1 MENQDYDKA
10 LSLLQEYIIKKPQD
24 FDAAQKRIQKIIA
37 SRIEFS
43 KTADDLVGVIINEPL
58 NDKKKLD
65 MIASL
70 ESLLEKNPSSLYINF
85 IQETK
90 TAAQFTYYRAVF
102 DDIMTRGEEEVQKE
116 RYSDAIGIFYSGLDL
131 YQKEFFEDN
140 LRQSLKDKVQ
150 ENLER
155 LAKLIAAF
163 SENLAALEEVEKEFS
178 RIQKTNDLAQ
188 VNNYFPT
195 FQDSFIKFSSYQ
207 NEIQAIGQFFNE
219 SFISLQKE
227 NPMLTEASFLP
238 FASRFI
244 LGKQNSESTGIIA
257 SYNQQWEKRIEP
269 LFSQAEIL
277 IQNEYKATIN
287 AIQNLEENYS
297 REALEKA
304 DEYFDRAALA
314 LENIDNLI
322 SLFNLR
328 HENDGS
334 LSKYQVSSRKEN
346 LIVLNDLLEEYRL
359 YASNVERLENKKND
373 FYTAIKNSSNE
384 VYTRSIFTNTEEV
397 IAINNAF
404 ELSQDR
410 LNQVK
415 SLAFES
421 WLVFVNALDR
431 SLDQNVQ
438 DNIKYLMDEWNIFA
452 NSNYIEGE
460 ILYEKYL
467 NLYKTAYETLNPENK
482 EDPISFLSL
491 SYPSESLIIFN
502 EILKDIDESI
512 NNIQEKRENLLS
524 SQNYTLSF
532 FTPAVEDASNKL
544 NNFARELQ
552 SLKTNTRAHIALA
565 EERILLAQRAKNEA
579 ELRVSQVQN
588 AINTNS
594 FQTARDNLNRART
607 KYNESL
613 EYQESAELRNKSDE
627 LLAVYAN
634 EITRKENELV
644 VREVRNLKNN
654 AKTAYYQG
662 NFERAE
668 TLLVQAENRF
678 AMTNVEK
685 DPETTSLL
693 ILVGTALS
701 MKTGRVILPSAPLYP
716 EMSQILSLAKQYYER
731 GQILIRE
738 NKRTEALLILNDAKK
753 KIRELQIVYP
763 LNQEA
768 SLLVLRIDQ
777 LIDPAAFTEFFAQR
791 YTQARTDYRDLTKRQ
806 TAYTDLLDLAEIN
819 PRYPGLSDFIYNA
832 EIEMGIRI
840 RPPDQKAL
848 NESRQLTQEA
858 SLVINSST
866 RDEIQLNAALA
877 KLNTALE
884 KNPDNEEAM
893 LLKDRA
899 QIMIGGRAS
908 IVLSSESE
916 DLYQR
921 AILELQ
927 KGNVLQ
933 AAGIVNTLLQK
944 RENQNSSKII
954 DLKKKVDSLL

>member
-102 DDIMTRGEEEVQKE
+102 DDIMTRGEEEVQAE

-178 RIQKTNDLAQ
+178 RIQKTNKLEQ
-188 VNNYFPT
+188 VSNYFPT
-195 FQDSFIKFSSYQ
+195 FQDSFKSFAYYQ

-244 LGKQNSESTGIIA
+244 LGKQNSDTTGIVA

-287 AIQNLEENYS
+287 AIQNLEKNYS

-502 EILKDIDESI
+502 GMLKDIDESI
-512 NNIQEKRENLLS
+512 NSIKEKRANLLR

-532 FTPAVEDASNKL
+532 FTPVVEDASNKL
-544 NNFARELQ
+544 NNFVRELE

-594 FQTARDNLNRART
+594 FQTARDNLNRARA

-627 LLAVYAN
+627 LLAVFAN

-738 NKRTEALLILNDAKK
+738 NKRTEAIQILNDAKK

-858 SLVINSST
+858 SRVINSST

>member
-1 MENQDYDKA
+1 MKNQDYDKA

-43 KTADDLVGVIINEPL
+43 KTADDLVDVIINEPL

-70 ESLLEKNPSSLYINF
+70 ESLLEKNPSSLNINF

-102 DDIMTRGEEEVQKE
+102 DDIMTRGEEEVQAE
-116 RYSDAIGIFYSGLDL
+116 RYSDAINIFYSGLDL

-150 ENLER
+150 ENLKR
-155 LAKLIAAF
+155 LAKLLADF
-163 SENLAALEEVEKEFS
+163 SENLTALEEVEKEFS

-188 VNNYFPT
+188 VSNYFPL
-195 FQDSFIKFSSYQ
+195 FQDSFKSFAYYQ
-207 NEIQAIGQFFNE
+207 NEIQEIGQFFNE
-219 SFISLQKE
+219 SFMSLQKE

-244 LGKQNSESTGIIA
+244 LGKQNSDTTGIIA

-277 IQNEYKATIN
+277 IQNEYKATIS
-287 AIQNLEENYS
+287 AIQNLEKNYS
-297 REALEKA
+297 RETLEKA
-304 DEYFDRAALA
+304 DEYFNRAAIA

-359 YASNVERLENKKND
+359 YASNVERLENKKNE

-404 ELSQDR
+404 ELSQER

-460 ILYEKYL
+460 ILFEKYL
-467 NLYKTAYETLNPENK
+467 NLYKTGYEALNPENK

-502 EILKDIDESI
+502 EMLKDIDESI
-512 NNIQEKRENLLS
+512 NSIQEKRENLLR

-532 FTPAVEDASNKL
+532 FTPVVEDASNKL
-544 NNFARELQ
+544 NNFVRELE

-594 FQTARDNLNRART
+594 FQTARDNLNRARA

-644 VREVRNLKNN
+644 VREVRNLKNE

-738 NKRTEALLILNDAKK
+738 NKRAEALQILNDAKK

>member
-195 FQDSFIKFSSYQ
+195 FQDNFIKFSSYQ

>member
-277 IQNEYKATIN
+277 IQNEYKSTIS

>member
-277 IQNEYKATIN
+277 IQNEYN
-287 AIQNLEENYS
+287 ASVTSIQNLEENYS

>member
-277 IQNEYKATIN
+277 IQNEYKSTIS

-594 FQTARDNLNRART
+594 FQTARDNLNRARA